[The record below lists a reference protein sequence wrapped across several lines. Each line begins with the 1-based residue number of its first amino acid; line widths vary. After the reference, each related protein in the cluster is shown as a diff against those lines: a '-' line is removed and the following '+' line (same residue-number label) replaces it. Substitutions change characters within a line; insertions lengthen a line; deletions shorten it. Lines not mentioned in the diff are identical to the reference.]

1 MTDYLNLVTDDAYC
15 HPMFQSPTSFKNV
28 QQLYYQNW
36 FNTSKDTCQFDFLKI
51 LMHRSTLFS
60 LQNFHYIF
68 FKDKSSTVDI
78 SSNLPWWNLFK
89 CQSNR
94 TFNIL
99 YAWGIGINWG
109 GNYCWCKLY
118 SIQNPY
124 PIPNPFDLG
133 SHLSIIFETVLQYLL
148 KTTWYTCVSSYQLLW
163 TTIYELHLI
172 DID

>member
-1 MTDYLNLVTDDAYC
+1 MDCNKFAKKKKIMSVSVSTGKVWNLVTDYLNLVTDDAYC

-109 GNYCWCKLY
+109 EIIVDVNFIVYKIPTLSLTR
-118 SIQNPY
+118 SI
-124 PIPNPFDLG
+124 
-133 SHLSIIFETVLQYLL
+133 
-148 KTTWYTCVSSYQLLW
+148 
-163 TTIYELHLI
+163 
-172 DID
+172 